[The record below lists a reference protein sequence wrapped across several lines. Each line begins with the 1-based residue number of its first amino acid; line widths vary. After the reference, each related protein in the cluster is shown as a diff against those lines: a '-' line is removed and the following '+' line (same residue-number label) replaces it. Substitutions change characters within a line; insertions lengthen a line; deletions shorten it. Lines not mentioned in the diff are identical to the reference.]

1 VRQHPLE
8 LPLAPRWP
16 EAPSHHF
23 RCKLLPRPATGGRP
37 PPSRCHIIGRT
48 PLSNKEAPFPQ
59 ALAALFGRVL
69 RKKHAVVI
77 GLKRRFCLSQSET
90 NTALISAI
98 YRKFCGSALGR
109 IGSPYLRQVE
119 YRARRSRGMPTP
131 VRALWTANGL
141 ISGQSM
147 GRLIRNR
154 KIWRRRRD
162 SNPGYAFRAYNGLA
176 NRRLQP
182 LGHVSVCEKAV

>member
-1 VRQHPLE
+1 MRQHPLE

-16 EAPSHHF
+16 EKPFTPLGASCSPDS
-23 RCKLLPRPATGGRP
+23 ATGGRP

-77 GLKRRFCLSQSET
+77 GLKRRFCLSRSET

-98 YRKFCGSALGR
+98 YRKFCGSTLGR
-109 IGSPYLRQVE
+109 IWSPHLRQVE
-119 YRARRSRGMPTP
+119 YRAGRSRGVPTP
-131 VRALWTANGL
+131 VRALWMANGL

-182 LGHVSVCEKAV
+182 LGHVSV